1 MLALLLAA
9 ASPELEI
16 VGITTVSGN
25 VPADMG
31 AGNARK
37 ALAQAGRLD
46 IPVYIGEMVPLK
58 GKYVDAMDTHGSAG
72 LGESFL
78 PEIPGVFPEKSA
90 VDFLEK
96 NWKRKKFR
104 LLLWSADQ
112 SGPSLLKRPEWLT
125 GFPGWYPWEEI
136 SKVTELFSG
145 GRV

>member
-1 MLALLLAA
+1 MPKVIIDCDPGIDDVLALLLAA

-37 ALAQAGRLD
+37 ALAQAGCLD

-58 GKYVDAMDTHGSAG
+58 GKYVDAMDTHGSDG
-72 LGESFL
+72 LGAFCRR
-78 PEIPGVFPEKSA
+78 FPEYFRKNQRWI
-90 VDFLEK
+90 FWRK

-104 LLLWSADQ
+104 LLLWV
-112 SGPSLLKRPEWLT
+112 R
-125 GFPGWYPWEEI
+125 
-136 SKVTELFSG
+136 
-145 GRV
+145 